1 MNLWPWP
8 GLYQVYVKNHPSKG
22 PLDIALCKTQI
33 HYERTQIICNI
44 TERPQ
49 IDYNIT
55 DEMIL
60 IMFSINKFVILLCYY
75 YLD

>member
-1 MNLWPWP
+1 MYN
-8 GLYQVYVKNHPSKG
+8 
-22 PLDIALCKTQI
+22 IT
-33 HYERTQIICNI
+33 ERTQIICNL